1 MHQVPISETLD
12 VEMVER
18 ELGLLWKDSAAG
30 ESDDFAVMRARVANL
45 MIMTGVPESLD
56 EIHET
61 LEQLSAFHPSRA
73 LIIVAEKPAAD
84 RDIELFIS
92 SFHQTD
98 SQSRKRLCCEEVM
111 LNARG
116 KFVPELPSVALPLL
130 VPDLPTFLW
139 WREALQTEDRVFKD
153 LCQAADRLVI
163 DSAELE
169 NSQATLLAMAS
180 LFASEQT
187 DELGISDINW
197 ARLTSWRGLL
207 ASFYDLPHTREILPS
222 VTDVVIDYSAHED
235 DESAVAPQALLF
247 AGWLMSRLGWDL
259 SPEQPTK
266 SERTLEFKMVE
277 EDRSIQMR
285 LNRVDRP
292 EIRPGRLARAQ
303 LATKENATFCVLRH
317 ENGLHLE
324 TRGIIDGVP
333 IPGRVLPV
341 RNRSTAHL
349 LGRELEII
357 CNDRIYCEAVAMA
370 AKMIKAT
377 DFHG

>member
-12 VEMVER
+12 VEVVER
-18 ELGLLWKDSAAG
+18 ELGLLWKDSSA
-30 ESDDFAVMRARVANL
+30 EEDDFAVMRARVANL
-45 MIMTGVPESLD
+45 IIMTTVPGSLD
-56 EIHET
+56 EIHQT
-61 LEQLSAFHPSRA
+61 LEELSTVHPSRT
-73 LIIVAEKPAAD
+73 LVIVAEKPAPD
-84 RDIELFIS
+84 RDIELFVS
-92 SFHQTD
+92 SFYHSD

-139 WREALQTEDRVFKD
+139 WREALQAEDRVFKD

-163 DSAELE
+163 DSAEIE
-169 NSQATLLAMAS
+169 NSRATLLRVAS

-207 ASFYDLPHTREILPS
+207 ASFYDLPHTRAILPS
-222 VTDVVIDYSAHED
+222 VTDVVIDYSAPED
-235 DESAVAPQALLF
+235 DESAVSPQALLF

-259 SPEQPTK
+259 STEQPAK
-266 SERTLEFKMVE
+266 SERTLEFEMIKG
-277 EDRSIQMR
+277 DRSIQMK

-303 LATKENATFCVLRH
+303 LAIKDNANFCVLRH

-324 TRGIIDGVP
+324 TRGIIDG
-333 IPGRVLPV
+333 IALPGRVLPV

-349 LGRELEII
+349 LGRELEIM
-357 CNDRIYCEAVAMA
+357 CNDRIYCESVAMA
-370 AKMIKAT
+370 AKIIKAA
-377 DFHG
+377 DLS